1 MKTTSYYT
9 FLFCAFFVLMS
20 ACKNNNSAPPQPPQ
34 PHGDYLPSSPGP
46 KILDTVEAIKYPT
59 PSTSSNIEI
68 VVDEKGKMM
77 WGTTQIKG
85 AEDFRKKLTA
95 ELKKRDK
102 QGAER
107 PGLGVS
113 GYLSDA
119 SNELYKVYDEVL
131 ASLYGGGSEK
141 KAKPNTTSAL
151 KPITVQIAKGKF
163 DTYLTKTINPT
174 SSMDFNM
181 YAKKGQ
187 TISFTIGYDFKD
199 SDIEGFLTEPTLQD
213 ISLTT
218 GPKSPNE
225 FKVKITGNH
234 RLTVHNTTKKKITMT
249 LYVRIQ

>member
-1 MKTTSYYT
+1 MKTTFYYT
-9 FLFCAFFVLMS
+9 ILFCAFFALIS
-20 ACKNNNSAPPQPPQ
+20 ACKNNNSAPAQPPP
-34 PHGDYLPSSPGP
+34 PHGDVLPTSPGP
-46 KILDTVEAIKYPT
+46 KVLDTAEQIKYPT
-59 PSTSSNIEI
+59 PSKSSNIEI

-77 WGTTQIKG
+77 WGATQVKD

-95 ELKKRDK
+95 EFKKRDK

-131 ASLYGGGSEK
+131 VSLYGNGSGK
-141 KAKPNTTSAL
+141 KAKPNSTGAV
-151 KPITVQIAKGKF
+151 KPITVQFAKGKF
-163 DTYLTKTINPT
+163 DADLTKTIDPT
-174 SSMDFNM
+174 SSIDFNM
-181 YAKKGQ
+181 HAKKGQ
-187 TISFTIGYDFKD
+187 TLSFTIGYDFKD
-199 SDIEGFLTEPTLQD
+199 SDIKGFLTEPTLQD

-234 RLTVHNTTKKKITMT
+234 RLTVHNTTKTKKTMT
-249 LYVRIQ
+249 LYVKIQ